1 MAYPVHLISAE
12 KFRNPGKYIKEE
24 TIPMRNLK
32 KFLALT
38 LAMVMAFSLMVTA
51 NAAHAGTQYG
61 DEGDITPAF
70 SEAVEVLTGMGV
82 FQGDSGSFRPASNIT
97 RAEVAAIIYRLATGD
112 TGTDKMDLYTT
123 RHPFTDVRS
132 DAWYAGYVGYLYNA
146 KIIKGTTA
154 TTFNPAGSVTGY
166 EVLAM
171 ILRAVGYDKNDEF
184 TGGTWTVEVA
194 STATKLGILEDI
206 DSTHYGD
213 TLHLASRRDVVAS
226 MLFRTAAYVPM
237 VQYTLAFGYQDTGMN
252 GGVVNG
258 QKNPTLGRKYFNLSW
273 TIGIVVGNQA
283 TGENCIKVSQ
293 QVYDNNINTVTDVS
307 YQYESKQLLDANSNP
322 TIYGSLV
329 DEFSLR
335 DKNIGLEFFGHKVRV
350 WYNATSSKN
359 LTYTHNDT
367 TQESYRSGFSA
378 YAVVDKASMDKTVFA
393 HDDVLNAAGTNG
405 SISLMD
411 AANKSGFS
419 AASWSTAYMSDR
431 YSQFSTTR
439 LNDGAN
445 ASKVGMYRLISNSGN
460 GVDVVISL
468 NQEVAQINQVNTTV
482 VNGQYIYLGTGASN
496 FGNPLASGT
505 TGLIYFNQLSGA
517 SVKTLGTLVT
527 AHQIVGT
534 TKKVDPV
541 NDGCDHTYD
550 NAASMD
556 AKYAMYQTDKLEP
569 GLTGTIATYLA
580 KDTNPSTNVH
590 AVTLTDGTVL
600 NLSGITGSNVP
611 WAFDGYE
618 HLINGLDK
626 LTNEN
631 TKAGVTYT
639 FYFDEVGRFIGVSAP
654 TEYSFLYTT
663 FADYQ
668 IGNLGTGTIGYYA
681 YGVDWDGNIVKDKQI
696 SSITLPVKD
705 QAGNYN
711 KTTYPNQSW
720 GLSAGYNNLPVTNK
734 NQGSPSSGNEI
745 WEGYNTRFMMNAAGH
760 MSMYD
765 EGGRYGIE
773 FYGFQDNAGVA
784 PGVTVDKYTWQIT
797 SQDAV
802 NGFKR
807 VYNVVYNDKTS
818 AWDQN
823 AYLLT
828 NATKFIVVT
837 GSGTAD
843 LSVKTYNGIA
853 ELVGNGSSA
862 EIDLGWDA
870 TLNHGTGGFTKD
882 NVYFLTSAD
891 KYGNVD
897 TSDNATID
905 TVILSD
911 SNLNNYAAQSLYFS
925 EPGNTQTNVQLAGN
939 NTGNTINQYKLYS
952 GGQAGYYWID
962 ETVSGITADGQAN
975 WGDFYQLTPVNN
987 INGQTIYKAVK
998 VTNTNG
1004 TNVNATYDYIVVNDM
1019 STAEITFSDGNKEV
1033 FKVTGST
1040 VTLALG
1046 GNDDTG
1052 FRNLFPFG
1060 VNITNIQTLN
1070 HAVSMGKAGTSG
1082 DLYKV
1087 SVAIV
1092 WSGINMVDIYVT
1104 DIA

>member
-1 MAYPVHLISAE
+1 
-12 KFRNPGKYIKEE
+12 
-24 TIPMRNLK
+24 MRNLK
-32 KFLALT
+32 KFLALI
-38 LAMVMAFSLMVTA
+38 LAMVMAFSMMMTA
-51 NAAHAGTQYG
+51 NAAHVGTQYS
-61 DEGDITPAF
+61 DEADVTPAF

-97 RAEVAAIIYRLATGD
+97 RAEVAAIIYRLVTGD
-112 TGTDKMDLYTT
+112 TGTSKMDLYTT
-123 RHPFTDVRS
+123 RHPFTDVRA

-146 KIIKGTTA
+146 KIIKGTTT
-154 TTFNPAGSVTGY
+154 TTFNPAGNVTGY

-184 TGGTWTVEVA
+184 TGGTWRVEVG
-194 STATKLGILEDI
+194 STATKLGILRDI

-213 TLHLASRRDVVAS
+213 TLNLASRRDVVAS

-237 VQYTLAFGYQDTGMN
+237 VQYTLAFGYQDTGME
-252 GGVVNG
+252 GGVIAG
-258 QKNPTLGRKYFNLSW
+258 QKNPTLGYKYFGLNGL
-273 TIGIVVGNQA
+273 TGIVVGNQA
-283 TGENCIKVSQ
+283 TGERYTKIGYAVERRDSSWYFDPAYAYAQNAMDTTTATNSKGKATIE
-293 QVYDNNINTVTDVS
+293 YNFNT
-307 YQYESKQLLDANSNP
+307 
-322 TIYGSLV
+322 
-329 DEFSLR
+329 
-335 DKNIGLEFFGHKVRV
+335 GLELFGHKVNV
-350 WYNATSSKN
+350 WYNIKSSAGSVAYSRDKDDPTNSVIHNFNSRYAT
-359 LTYTHNDT
+359 
-367 TQESYRSGFSA
+367 
-378 YAVVDKASMDKTVFA
+378 YAIVDKASMDKTVFA

-419 AASWSTAYMSDR
+419 VAPWSTAYMSDR

-445 ASKVGMYRLISNSGN
+445 ASKVGMYRLISNSGKD
-460 GVDVVISL
+460 VDVVIAL

-482 VNGQYIYLGTGASN
+482 LNGQYIYLGTGASN
-496 FGNPLASGT
+496 FGNPLAGGT
-505 TGLIYFNQLSGA
+505 AGLIYFNQLSGA

-550 NAASMD
+550 NASSMD

-611 WAFDGYE
+611 WNFDGYE

-626 LTNEN
+626 LTNSN

-696 SSITLPVKD
+696 TSITLPID
-705 QAGNYN
+705 GDGNSV
-711 KTTYPNQSW
+711 KTTYPHQSW
-720 GLSAGYNNLPVTNK
+720 GLSTGYNLLPVTMK
-734 NQGSPSSGNEI
+734 NQGNVTSGNEI
-745 WEGYNTRFMMNAAGH
+745 WEGRNTRFMMNAAGH
-760 MSMYD
+760 MSLYD

-807 VYNVVYNDKTS
+807 VYNVVYNDNTS

-870 TLNHGTGGFTKD
+870 SLNHGTGGFTKD

-962 ETVSGITADGQAN
+962 ETVSGITANGQATL
-975 WGDFYQLTPVNN
+975 GDFYQLTPVNN

-1004 TNVNATYDYIVVNDM
+1004 TNVGATYDYIVVNDM
-1019 STAEITFSDGNKEV
+1019 STAEITFSNDKKEV

-1046 GNDDTG
+1046 DNNNST
-1052 FRNLFPFG
+1052 FNSLFPFG
-1060 VNITNIQTLN
+1060 VNITDIQTLN
-1070 HAVSMGKAGTSG
+1070 HAVSMGKANASG

-1104 DIA
+1104 NISN